1 MLKKKRVKKRRPKK
15 KPIINIESELA
26 VIDTKFCQS
35 VAFDEI
41 HPIPRVSTG
50 IIALDKAI
58 GGGWPRGRITE
69 IYAPEEVGKSS
80 LALKTCAHVQ
90 QVFLQAKENNRPTM
104 SKSTIK
110 ASGRA
115 GYVDIETKYD
125 PYYAASVYNII
136 HPKWK
141 RIGKK
146 KLVEDNG
153 YRFWQPD
160 NAEESCNL
168 VEALIEL
175 KAYDVIFG
183 DSAAA
188 LLPSEE
194 AKQLVGKQH
203 FALQA
208 RIFSQHMRKVSGI
221 VGKSNTALIYL
232 NQARLMQPK
241 GTNYSYWDSP
251 GAKSF
256 RHHAVMRIMLKKIR
270 PLKINDETVG
280 HVILAIIKKCQCGAY
295 LGNEVELPFYYGEG
309 FCPYTS
315 TLEDAEAWG
324 IIEKSGGWY
333 KYKGKSVGQG
343 FQALREWADKYQTT
357 FAKIQE
363 QAEAKENEEDG
374 DTEKQ
379 EEESPDDIDLLF

>member
-15 KPIINIESELA
+15 KQIINIESELA
-26 VIDTKFCQS
+26 VIDAKFCQA

-41 HPIPRVSTG
+41 HPISRVSTG
-50 IIALDKAI
+50 LSALDKAI
-58 GGGWPRGRITE
+58 GGGWPRGRIVE
-69 IYAPEEVGKSS
+69 IYSPEEVGKSS
-80 LALKTCAHVQ
+80 LAHVTCAKVQ
-90 QVFLQAKENNRPTM
+90 QAFLRAKKNDRPTM

-125 PYYAASVYNII
+125 PHYAASVYNII

-141 RIGKK
+141 KIGAKRV
-146 KLVEDNG
+146 VEDNG

-160 NAEESCNL
+160 DAEESCNL

-175 KAYDVIFG
+175 RAYDVIFG

-188 LLPSEE
+188 LLPSQE
-194 AKQLVGKQH
+194 AKDGVGKQH

-208 RIFSQHMRKVSGI
+208 RIFSQHMRKVSGT
-221 VGKSNTALIYL
+221 VGKSNTCLIYL
-232 NQARLMQPK
+232 NQARLIQPK
-241 GTNYSYWDSP
+241 VGYPYWDSP

-256 RHHAVMRIMLKKIR
+256 RHHAVMRLMLKKTR
-270 PLKINDETVG
+270 RLVVNDETVG
-280 HVILAIIKKCQCGAY
+280 HIVLAIVKKCQCGAY

-315 TLEDAEAWG
+315 VLEDAIGWD

-363 QAEAKENEEDG
+363 QVEAKENEEDG